1 VTSDDRGPGPELRAF
16 GRLADELRR
25 IGRES
30 GLDAVG
36 ICDSGPFVEARV
48 AIDRR
53 KEQGFAA
60 GMQFT
65 YRNPARSTDPQ
76 ATLPG
81 ARALFVGVRRYIRQ
95 DPSAKVPPALRGVK
109 GRVARY
115 SWIDHYRPLRAAL
128 GQVAAKL
135 VEEGWKAQV
144 VCDDNA
150 LVDRAAAVR
159 AGIGWYGKNTNVLI
173 PGVGS
178 WFVIGSVITDAP
190 IGPQAPVG
198 LVADGCGSCH
208 RCITAC
214 PTGALVGPGQLDAR
228 KCLAWLLQAPGV
240 FPIEHREALGDRI
253 YGCDDCQDSCP
264 INLRS
269 ERSDPAPDAEPESQ
283 ATIDILSLLAADD
296 RTVMDSVG
304 RWYIPGRDVNSVRRN
319 ALIVLG
325 NTADPADPDVARAL
339 EVALADPDPVV
350 RGHAVWAARRLGR
363 VDLLR
368 DLQDLR
374 DDPDELVVDE
384 LTAVGV
390 VTRARSTS
398 GGRQ

>member
-1 VTSDDRGPGPELRAF
+1 
-16 GRLADELRR
+16 
-25 IGRES
+25 
-30 GLDAVG
+30 
-36 ICDSGPFVEARV
+36 
-48 AIDRR
+48 
-53 KEQGFAA
+53 
-60 GMQFT
+60 
-65 YRNPARSTDPQ
+65 
-76 ATLPG
+76 
-81 ARALFVGVRRYIRQ
+81 
-95 DPSAKVPPALRGVK
+95 
-109 GRVARY
+109 
-115 SWIDHYRPLRAAL
+115 
-128 GQVAAKL
+128 
-135 VEEGWKAQV
+135 
-144 VCDDNA
+144 
-150 LVDRAAAVR
+150 
-159 AGIGWYGKNTNVLI
+159 
-173 PGVGS
+173 
-178 WFVIGSVITDAP
+178 
-190 IGPQAPVG
+190 
-198 LVADGCGSCH
+198 
-208 RCITAC
+208 
-214 PTGALVGPGQLDAR
+214 
-228 KCLAWLLQAPGV
+228 
-240 FPIEHREALGDRI
+240 
-253 YGCDDCQDSCP
+253 
-264 INLRS
+264 LRS